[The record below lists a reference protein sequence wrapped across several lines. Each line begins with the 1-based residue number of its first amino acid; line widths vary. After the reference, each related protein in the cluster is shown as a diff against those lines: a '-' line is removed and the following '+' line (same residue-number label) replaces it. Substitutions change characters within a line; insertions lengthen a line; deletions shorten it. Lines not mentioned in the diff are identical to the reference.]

1 MFSPKLFVTFVFST
15 FRDDRTDSALSS
27 ESTISVFAAF
37 LVVRQTERRERTE
50 KIFRL
55 RILELEL
62 IDNDQ
67 IAFAKPFR
75 KAERR
80 APRRIFF
87 GIWYDQ
93 SRGCGPWTLPPP
105 FHSGERS
112 DAIRARPVPFCFQS
126 LRPEP
131 ETFPRVFVAEVPC
144 RPLPGNSSPPRGSAT
159 SFSSTPNTASD
170 S

>member
-15 FRDDRTDSALSS
+15 LRDDKTRFELSS
-27 ESTISVFAAF
+27 ESTISVFA
-37 LVVRQTERRERTE
+37 
-50 KIFRL
+50 RL
-55 RILELEL
+55 RFSTRPR
-62 IDNDQ
+62 DP
-67 IAFAKPFR
+67 IASRKSFVLGPAKPNSSMMITLPSR
-75 KAERR
+75 TLSERAERK

-87 GIWYDQ
+87 GILYDQ

-131 ETFPRVFVAEVPC
+131 ETFPRVFVADVPC
-144 RPLPGNSSPPRGSAT
+144 RPFA
-159 SFSSTPNTASD
+159 
-170 S
+170 